1 MSNRFSESAS
11 KGVNTTASEDTEEA
25 AQAALG
31 DKGVEEA
38 QLNVKLPKALR
49 DAFKQKC
56 KSEGRTMSWVV
67 KQAIRD
73 YISKDK

>member
-31 DKGVEEA
+31 DEGVEEA

-49 DAFKQKC
+49 DAFKQK
-56 KSEGRTMSWVV
+56 
-67 KQAIRD
+67 
-73 YISKDK
+73 